1 MESYNILNVI
11 KGNGMKSRIV
21 FLGVTVVFFVI
32 YFQIFRYLWDF
43 LLPWNL
49 YTDIIA
55 LFIIIFVNIPLS
67 VFSADK
73 IIKIIRS
80 DKFSE

>member
-1 MESYNILNVI
+1 
-11 KGNGMKSRIV
+11 MKSRIV
-21 FLGVTVVFFVI
+21 FWGFTVVFFVI
-32 YFQIFRYLWDF
+32 YFLIFRYLWDF

-55 LFIIIFVNIPLS
+55 FFIIIFVNIPLS